1 MANEWDFETL
11 ENNTEISLGNEEPA
25 SKWSTLAGLGRA
37 VGQGITFGLADE
49 IEAKVRAALDP
60 DASYEEVHAKVSEEI
75 DNFQKAHPRM
85 AIGAEIAGAIA
96 TGITG
101 GGLALAGGRAAAK
114 AASRVVAPRVA
125 QIGQAVTQG
134 GGIPG
139 AAGRWAGIGAT
150 EGGIYGAGAARPG
163 ERIEGLKG
171 GAMLGGALGPVA
183 RAAGPIATRAGKELS
198 KRGVRLSPGEAFT
211 GGLGLAQRATE
222 GAARWSFLAPS
233 VLKAKSGNRLTMNRA
248 ANDEALAPMKQLDDT
263 FVTPRN
269 LKNGQDLNLHNKNLI
284 DKKYSEILEELNPS
298 EEAINKLGKE
308 LDGFTVNLENLAKR
322 EKGDSKSASD
332 LLRFITEHTLPSGSA
347 NAIRNYTKRLRNA
360 SYTAQREGNEKL
372 SEGLQELHNILTK
385 ALSEGN
391 EKAFASL
398 NALDEVFR
406 NTQIIAGA
414 VKKAGFDA
422 DGIFTPKQLDQA
434 ISQNKFTRQLHAV
447 GNAPMQ
453 GFARL
458 AKEGMSDEP
467 ARAAGSEFLGRL
479 SAVAPALPAVMTA
492 GSRLGQGATRGVF
505 HGLEKVARHAPRVA
519 SGNEDANNFSQYIL
533 TKILRGE

>member
-1 MANEWDFETL
+1 
-11 ENNTEISLGNEEPA
+11 
-25 SKWSTLAGLGRA
+25 
-37 VGQGITFGLADE
+37 
-49 IEAKVRAALDP
+49 
-60 DASYEEVHAKVSEEI
+60 
-75 DNFQKAHPRM
+75 
-85 AIGAEIAGAIA
+85 
-96 TGITG
+96 
-101 GGLALAGGRAAAK
+101 
-114 AASRVVAPRVA
+114 
-125 QIGQAVTQG
+125 
-134 GGIPG
+134 
-139 AAGRWAGIGAT
+139 
-150 EGGIYGAGAARPG
+150 
-163 ERIEGLKG
+163 
-171 GAMLGGALGPVA
+171 
-183 RAAGPIATRAGKELS
+183 
-198 KRGVRLSPGEAFT
+198 
-211 GGLGLAQRATE
+211 
-222 GAARWSFLAPS
+222 
-233 VLKAKSGNRLTMNRA
+233 MNRA